1 MGSIGYTTLSRQSG
15 LLNEM
20 QAVANNIANSATTG
34 YRSEGLIFSE
44 YVKSAPGQE
53 SLSMGRANIRNTSLE
68 QGTMSQTNGTAIT
81 TGMFVPP
88 LSPTRSC
95 QVCSG
100 SPSCERKPPSERSL
114 IKSAGFFA

>member
-44 YVKSAPGQE
+44 YVKSAQAKKASRWGVRI
-53 SLSMGRANIRNTSLE
+53 S
-68 QGTMSQTNGTAIT
+68 T
-81 TGMFVPP
+81 T
-88 LSPTRSC
+88 
-95 QVCSG
+95 
-100 SPSCERKPPSERSL
+100 SPSNR
-114 IKSAGFFA
+114 AQ